1 MKQMIIEAIKGNKK
15 AIIVGAVAAA
25 SVAIFETARKA
36 VINRASELGGMD
48 IDGDTIIVAED
59 GQEVIVKEE
68 N

>member
-36 VINRASELGGMD
+36 VIDRANELGGMD

-59 GQEVIVKEE
+59 GQEIIIKEE

>member
-36 VINRASELGGMD
+36 VIDRANELGGMY